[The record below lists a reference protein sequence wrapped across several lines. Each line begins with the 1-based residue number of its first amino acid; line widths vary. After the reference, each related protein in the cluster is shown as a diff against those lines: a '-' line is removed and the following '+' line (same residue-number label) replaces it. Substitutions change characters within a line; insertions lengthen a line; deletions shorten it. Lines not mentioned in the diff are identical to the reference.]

1 MSEQI
6 PLSQFILP
14 QKNPGRQSKEVWEH
28 FTKGELKSRGQA
40 NDILQKTIKNNRIIG
55 GGLKSYCKTRWTS
68 MYDLTESVLRLK
80 PCFDIVSYY
89 INICLI

>member
-1 MSEQI
+1 MLI
-6 PLSQFILP
+6 ILLLVAILLWNFLSNHIKLIIFC
-14 QKNPGRQSKEVWEH
+14 K
-28 FTKGELKSRGQA
+28 
-40 NDILQKTIKNNRIIG
+40 KTIKNNRIID

-80 PCFDIVSYY
+80 PYFDIVSYY